1 MLKKDSKVIL
11 ENRGTKE
18 FGTIQRKW
26 RRKDVTY
33 FNVATERGITL
44 EGVTT
49 DCSFPCYINEELS
62 LKLIKKDDKD

>member
-33 FNVATERGITL
+33 FNVLTERGTTL

-49 DCSFPCYINEELS
+49 DFTLPCYINEELS
-62 LKLIKKDDKD
+62 LKYNNKNDKD

>member
-1 MLKKDSKVIL
+1 MLKKDDKVVL

-18 FGTIQRKW
+18 FGTILKKW

-33 FNVATERGITL
+33 FDVATERGITL

-62 LKLIKKDDKD
+62 LKFNSK